1 MDKNKVSVF
10 ICGHKFNLI
19 TEDNEKYVTDIAQK
33 VDTKINSL
41 LSNSN
46 LSKEKCAVMAALD
59 FCDDEAKT
67 KKAMSEIKEQIKD
80 YIEDSAKLRSEIENL
95 KAQIEKLESE
105 KTDIINSKKTIIAS
119 SAETKLEKQA
129 VSADDDLS
137 FDIEVE
143 KETPPAEAV
152 APVAPAPV
160 APQVAP
166 KPAYS
171 APAPKQEKKRHN
183 HAHVNPYKERFMQQ
197 KQTDKGYTPTRQYTL
212 FDNKNE

>member
-19 TEDNEKYVTDIAQK
+19 TEDSEKYVTDIAQK

-41 LSNSN
+41 LSSSN

-59 FCDDEAKT
+59 FCDDEAKARKSMT
-67 KKAMSEIKEQIKD
+67 DVKEQIKD
-80 YIEDSAKLRSEIENL
+80 YIEDSAKLRDEITRL

-105 KTDIINSKKTIIAS
+105 KAEILNSKKTIIAS
-119 SAETKLEKQA
+119 SVETKSEKPQ

-143 KETPPAEAV
+143 KETPPVPATTPAV
-152 APVAPAPV
+152 PAPV
-160 APQVAP
+160 APPVAQNP
-166 KPAYS
+166 IYP

-183 HAHVNPYKERFMQQ
+183 HNHVNPYKERFMQQ
-197 KQTDKGYTPTRQYTL
+197 KQEAKGYTPTRQYTL
-212 FDNKNE
+212 FDNKDE